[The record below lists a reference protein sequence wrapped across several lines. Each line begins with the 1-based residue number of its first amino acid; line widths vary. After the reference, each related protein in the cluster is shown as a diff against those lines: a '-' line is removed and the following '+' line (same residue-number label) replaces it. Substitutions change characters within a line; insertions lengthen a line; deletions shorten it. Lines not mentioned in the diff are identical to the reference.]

1 MLAKWRCIEGAQ
13 TASRGTTDRSSL
25 RLPSSDRSTTRVL
38 RRGLPVRVIN
48 VGDVVASQVM
58 LLVDLLN
65 GSVADPEHHGV
76 DGFGARMNPT
86 QPSRVQT

>member
-1 MLAKWRCIEGAQ
+1 M
-13 TASRGTTDRSSL
+13 
-25 RLPSSDRSTTRVL
+25 
-38 RRGLPVRVIN
+38 RVIN